1 MEGLIPNHGWLHEF
15 VSRTSYMNSPPVFRT
30 WAGLAALSAACQ
42 RKRWTVVRGEQM
54 FTNLYIILVGPP
66 GSGKTRA
73 IRAGQQ
79 CAVQAGVKLFSSKAS
94 KEACIETLCDIRDV
108 FTYEGMTRVQSAV
121 SGFFDELMAFLP
133 VKEYEFMALLTDW
146 YDCPSVWI
154 YRTRSHGEER
164 AENVFVSFIAGITP
178 RNMVNVFGQTA
189 FGTGFLS
196 RINFV
201 YCEDEHDFDPF
212 SNTEVES
219 LDDLG
224 AQLNKITSG
233 AKALVFS
240 DPAKAAVRSWI
251 AEGMPPLPSD
261 SRFVEYNARRW
272 MHWLKI
278 AMLFAVSR
286 GDSVI
291 SDVDVG
297 QARAL
302 LLYTEQEM
310 PLAFEHLG
318 QNPMAE
324 AVKTIHRWAML
335 QHATNGRK
343 GVPESAVVRKLLD
356 DIPQQYHKQTIQY
369 LLDSK
374 LFTVTGNPPNRTF
387 FPIPQR

>member
-1 MEGLIPNHGWLHEF
+1 
-15 VSRTSYMNSPPVFRT
+15 
-30 WAGLAALSAACQ
+30 
-42 RKRWTVVRGEQM
+42 M
-54 FTNLYIILVGPP
+54 FPNLYIVLVGPP

-79 CAVQAGVKLFSSKAS
+79 CAGHAGAKFFSSKAS
-94 KEACIETLCDIRDV
+94 KEACIEALCDSQGAFIYNGTTKIQ
-108 FTYEGMTRVQSAV
+108 FAL

-133 VKEYEFMALLTDW
+133 AKEYEFMALLTDW
-146 YDCPSVWI
+146 YDCPQAWI
-154 YRTRSHGEER
+154 YRTRSRGEER

-178 RNMVNVFGQTA
+178 KNMINVFGQTA

-201 YCEDEHDFDPF
+201 YSEEEHDFDPF
-212 SNTEVES
+212 SNTEIES

-224 AQLNKITSG
+224 DSLRRLTS
-233 AKALVFS
+233 APAPMPFS
-240 DPAKAAVRSWI
+240 DQAKEIVRSWI
-251 AEGMPPLPSD
+251 SEGMSPLPSD

-286 GDSVI
+286 GAGVI
-291 SDVDVG
+291 SDVDVT
-297 QARAL
+297 QAKAL
-302 LLYTEQEM
+302 LLYTEREM

-335 QHATNGRK
+335 QHVSNGRK
-343 GVPESAVVRKLLD
+343 GVPESAIIRKLLD
-356 DIPQQYHKQTIQY
+356 DIPQQYHKQTVQY
-369 LLDSK
+369 LIDSK
-374 LFTVTGNPPNRTF
+374 LFTTTGNSPNRTF